1 MAIIFKKRKARSIK
15 KALKY
20 FDPRTPLCDDK
31 KIEAFSVDREGF
43 NVDEIV
49 NVFRRSNNYPKIL
62 FSGPPGCGKS
72 TELFKIGRLLRKKY
86 YIVQIS
92 AKAMTNNYEIKP
104 EVVLYNIIKNI
115 GVYVKERNRKYFDEK
130 LDPLI
135 KRFQGWQTKK
145 VNIDADHKKTSPSMI
160 EKIIK
165 LEEAYE
171 GSLESDSKLFKKPT
185 ANELILGI
193 NDAVKELERWR
204 YIIIKGKR
212 VLLLISDM
220 DKIELESAR
229 EIFIKSF
236 LCLVKINCN
245 AIYTFPVELKYDHD
259 FLKMFR
265 SFSGIYYLENF
276 EIIDKSGKISE
287 ENRRKLAEVIKK
299 RISDKIIYQDVIEK
313 IVDLSGGI
321 LFEFV
326 NIVRECCVIALREK
340 INYIDDDIL
349 IEAENRIR
357 TNYILVLSTQDLKNL
372 YVINQTKKIP
382 ETTNLTT
389 LLNQYVITEYGS
401 GENVWYDVNPILLP
415 LLENLESEE
424 D

>member
-1 MAIIFKKRKARSIK
+1 
-15 KALKY
+15 
-20 FDPRTPLCDDK
+20 
-31 KIEAFSVDREGF
+31 
-43 NVDEIV
+43 
-49 NVFRRSNNYPKIL
+49 
-62 FSGPPGCGKS
+62 
-72 TELFKIGRLLRKKY
+72 
-86 YIVQIS
+86 
-92 AKAMTNNYEIKP
+92 MTNNYEIKP
-104 EVVLYNIIKNI
+104 KVVLYNIIKNI
-115 GVYVKERNRKYFDEK
+115 GVYIKERNRKYFDEK

-165 LEEAYE
+165 LEEAYK

-193 NDAVKELERWR
+193 NDAVKELERCR

-259 FLKMFR
+259 FLTMFR

-276 EIIDKSGKISE
+276 EIINKIGKISE
-287 ENRRKLAEVIKK
+287 EKRRKLAEVIKK
-299 RISDKIIYQDVIEK
+299 RISDKIIYQDVTEK

-321 LFEFV
+321 LFELV
-326 NIVRECCVIALREK
+326 NIIRECCVIALREK

-372 YVINQTKKIP
+372 HVINRTKKIP
-382 ETTNLTT
+382 ETTNLTK
-389 LLNQYVITEYGS
+389 LLNQYIITEYGS

-415 LLENLESEE
+415 LLENLEIEE
-424 D
+424 E